1 LSHPFVPIFTYKAKD
16 KDIPVRD
23 GSFFETIQKIEARY
37 PDRRSAL
44 LPALYLLQ
52 EKEGYITPEGMQALA
67 DHFGLSPM
75 AVYEVA
81 TFYTML
87 RLQAV
92 GNHHI
97 QVCTNL
103 SCSLLGGQHAA
114 AYIAERLGIS
124 VGETTSDGAFTLSTA
139 ECLGSCGT
147 APMMQVNDLYYEN
160 LTRAKID
167 SILDGLKDKEAS
179 YSKRPGPDGF

>member
-1 LSHPFVPIFTYKAKD
+1 MP
-16 KDIPVRD
+16 D
-23 GSFFETIQKIEARY
+23 GDFFEAIKKIEVRY
-37 PDRRSAL
+37 PDRQSAL

-52 EKEGYITPEGMQALA
+52 KKEGYISPEGMQALA
-67 DHFGLSPM
+67 SHFEISPM

-87 RLQAV
+87 RMERV
-92 GNHHI
+92 GRHHI

-103 SCSLLGGQHAA
+103 SCSLLGGGHAA
-114 AYIAERLGIS
+114 AYIAEKLGVAI
-124 VGETTSDGAFTLSTA
+124 GDTTPDGAFTISTA

-160 LTRAKID
+160 LSRAKID
-167 SILDGLKDKEAS
+167 AILEELRDKEAS
-179 YSKRPGPDGF
+179 YSMRPGPDGF

>member
-1 LSHPFVPIFTYKAKD
+1 M
-16 KDIPVRD
+16 RD
-23 GSFFETIQKIEARY
+23 GSFFEAIRKIEARY

-44 LPALYLLQ
+44 IPALYLLQ
-52 EKEGYITPEGMQALA
+52 EKEGYISPEGMKALA
-67 DHFGLSPM
+67 EHFDISPM

-87 RLQAV
+87 RLEPV
-92 GNHHI
+92 GRHHI

-103 SCSLLGGQHAA
+103 SCSLLGGKHAA
-114 AYIAERLGIS
+114 TYIAERLGIS
-124 VGETTSDGAFTLSTA
+124 VGETTTDGAFTLSTV

-167 SILDGLKDKEAS
+167 AILDELKDKEAY

>member
-1 LSHPFVPIFTYKAKD
+1 M
-16 KDIPVRD
+16 RD
-23 GSFFETIQKIEARY
+23 GSFFEAIQEIEDRY

-44 LPALYLLQ
+44 IPALYLLQ
-52 EKEGYITPEGMQALA
+52 EQEGYISPEGMQALA
-67 DHFGLSPM
+67 NHFGLSAM

-87 RLQAV
+87 RLKPV
-92 GNHHI
+92 GHHHI
-97 QVCTNL
+97 QVCTNI

-114 AYIAERLGIS
+114 QYIAKKLGIT
-124 VGETTSDGAFTLSTA
+124 VGGDTPDGAFSLSTV

-147 APMMQVNDLYYEN
+147 APMMQVNDIYYES

-167 SILDGLKDKEAS
+167 AILDELKDKKAS
-179 YSKRPGPDGF
+179 YTKRPGPDGF

>member
-1 LSHPFVPIFTYKAKD
+1 MPDEP
-16 KDIPVRD
+16 
-23 GSFFETIQKIEARY
+23 FFETLRAIEARY

-52 EKEGYITPEGMQALA
+52 EKEGYISREGMEALA

-81 TFYTML
+81 SFYTML
-87 RLQAV
+87 NLKPV
-92 GNHHI
+92 GRHHI

-103 SCSLLGGQHAA
+103 SCSLLGGQQVAS
-114 AYIAERLGIS
+114 YIAERLGIE
-124 VGETTSDGAFTLSTA
+124 VGETTPDGAFSLSTV

-147 APMMQVNDLYYEN
+147 APVMRINDLYFEN
-160 LTRAKID
+160 LTRARID
-167 SILDGLKDKEAS
+167 QILEELRDKDAS
-179 YSKRPGPDGF
+179 YTKRPGPDGF